1 MRKIILDHYFTAYIN
16 IKPKWIKQSHIRAE
30 IIKLLQEI
38 IGKNLHKFGHDN
50 GQWFLDLIPKAQAT
64 KGKIDKLEFLK
75 INNFCI
81 SKDIIWKETTHE
93 MEEIFANHLT
103 DKALV

>member
-1 MRKIILDHYFTAYIN
+1 MKKIILDHYFTAYIN
-16 IKPKWIKQSHIRAE
+16 IKPKWIKQSNIRAE

-75 INNFCI
+75 IKKIFVYQRTL
-81 SKDIIWKETTHE
+81 SGKRQLMKWRKYLQII
-93 MEEIFANHLT
+93 
-103 DKALV
+103 